1 MKQAEEV
8 GLPRAAALLKSDN
21 VDSMEE
27 WLAFLKSKTTAEFRE
42 KSERFKSMRG
52 RRTLLHRTSRKSFAC
67 LEEELKQQSESP
79 DMISRSDV
87 WLCAYEAK
95 KKKGSNEEV
104 EDPEIV
110 KQVKKYKEE
119 EEVASQPYSI
129 KNDAVAKVLGPDRR
143 GRVRGYGFGALPSKV
158 DFQSHVSSKVTILE
172 NALAAQGQVVDQLKE
187 MVRSLC
193 ARLDQGGNK
202 ENTSAQQSTSAT
214 GQRKRKENPS
224 VVAAAS
230 VSDMAHSKHNDANVK
245 SFNNSR
251 GNGNLIQQSFNGN
264 EQYSGDG
271 RPTKTQ
277 KADPGKQVCLLSWY
291 DKEELVVA
299 TAGILSK
306 NPEVKVHHVPLG
318 HDCWKVSVHEVFHDI
333 ALYRPTS
340 EFSKLDAS
348 IGSVIAWPIKYIKVN

>member
-1 MKQAEEV
+1 
-8 GLPRAAALLKSDN
+8 L
-21 VDSMEE
+21 
-27 WLAFLKSKTTAEFRE
+27 F
-42 KSERFKSMRG
+42 
-52 RRTLLHRTSRKSFAC
+52 
-67 LEEELKQQSESP
+67 
-79 DMISRSDV
+79 
-87 WLCAYEAK
+87 
-95 KKKGSNEEV
+95 
-104 EDPEIV
+104 IV
-110 KQVKKYKEE
+110 
-119 EEVASQPYSI
+119 
-129 KNDAVAKVLGPDRR
+129 
-143 GRVRGYGFGALPSKV
+143 FH
-158 DFQSHVSSKVTILE
+158 F
-172 NALAAQGQVVDQLKE
+172 
-187 MVRSLC
+187 SL
-193 ARLDQGGNK
+193 K
-202 ENTSAQQSTSAT
+202 ENTSAPQSTSAT

-224 VVAAAS
+224 VVAAVS

-245 SFNNSR
+245 SFNNDR

-264 EQYSGDG
+264 EQYSEHG

-277 KADPGKQVCLLSWY
+277 KADSGKQVCLLSWY